1 MLKMTMGNEV
11 KLIIVA
17 IVCALLL
24 ILGHVLLAKAFAD
37 MAWAE
42 YTTAA
47 IPFVMMAICGLAIK
61 YAIDQDVDQPLNN
74 DSQLVVSRSIR
85 RFVLFRI

>member
-11 KLIIVA
+11 KLIVVA

-61 YAIDQDVDQPLNN
+61 YASNQDVDQRTYQGAWFGMTLN
-74 DSQLVVSRSIR
+74 DV
-85 RFVLFRI
+85 FVLF

>member
-1 MLKMTMGNEV
+1 MLKTQMGNEV
-11 KLIIVA
+11 KLILVA

-24 ILGHVLLAKAFAD
+24 IIGHVLLAKAFAD

-47 IPFVMMAICGLAIK
+47 IPFVMLAICGVAIK
-61 YAIDQDVDQPLNN
+61 FAASQDID
-74 DSQLVVSRSIR
+74 S
-85 RFVLFRI
+85 

>member
-1 MLKMTMGNEV
+1 MLKWETKF

-37 MAWAE
+37 MAWAG
-42 YTTAA
+42 
-47 IPFVMMAICGLAIK
+47 IPLP
-61 YAIDQDVDQPLNN
+61 QSHSL
-74 DSQLVVSRSIR
+74 
-85 RFVLFRI
+85 

>member
-74 DSQLVVSRSIR
+74 DSQLVVSGSIR
-85 RFVLFRI
+85 RLVLFRI

>member
-1 MLKMTMGNEV
+1 MLKVTMGNEV

-24 ILGHVLLAKAFAD
+24 IIGHVLLAKAFAD

-42 YTTAA
+42 HTTAA
-47 IPFVMMAICGLAIK
+47 IPFVMMAICGFAIK
-61 YAIDQDVDQPLNN
+61 YAKDQDVD
-74 DSQLVVSRSIR
+74 
-85 RFVLFRI
+85 

>member
-1 MLKMTMGNEV
+1 MLKMNMGNEV
-11 KLIIVA
+11 KLIVVA

-24 ILGHVLLAKAFAD
+24 IFGHVLLAKAFAD

-61 YAIDQDVDQPLNN
+61 YASNQDVD
-74 DSQLVVSRSIR
+74 
-85 RFVLFRI
+85 

>member
-1 MLKMTMGNEV
+1 MLKMTVGKEV

-24 ILGHVLLAKAFAD
+24 ILGHVLLAKTFAD

-61 YAIDQDVDQPLNN
+61 YAIDRDVDQPLNN
-74 DSQLVVSRSIR
+74 ESRLVVRRSICSL
-85 RFVLFRI
+85 VLFRI